1 MEGQTDVSAQNKQ
14 YRQTGRTHRSAPTG
28 CGKTMLSKRKRAHA
42 VRLKRG
48 FDNIGS
54 NRSRVAPTKVV
65 PCGLRKDDVVKAE
78 IPPPKLRCNSRN
90 SFGNINVPSS
100 QAVLLFRT
108 APTKTEGQYKTSIAS
123 DGIFLPCLRGGAE
136 GGGVT
141 NRGSNIQSPFPTG
154 DI

>member
-1 MEGQTDVSAQNKQ
+1 MP
-14 YRQTGRTHRSAPTG
+14 R
-28 CGKTMLSKRKRAHA
+28 
-42 VRLKRG
+42 
-48 FDNIGS
+48 
-54 NRSRVAPTKVV
+54 
-65 PCGLRKDDVVKAE
+65 GLRKDDVVKGQK

-141 NRGSNIQSPFPTG
+141 SIRHQLISNNMKKLKKYRCSVCKWVYDPEFG
-154 DI
+154 DIKGGIPANTAFEDLPAEWVCPVCKAERSKFEEMK